1 MHESRTSPELA
12 SLSYDASSGEFPAAR
27 LCFDGA
33 PWWALYDKMFI

>member
-12 SLSYDASSGEFPAAR
+12 SLSYDASSGEFPADR

-33 PWWALYDKMFI
+33 PGRILYDRMFM